1 MATPNSTFTVGAILT
16 AAQQNNFPFGV
27 VSYKYDTAAS
37 INNLLTTVQS
47 FVTSPAF
54 TPVAGRLY
62 RCTYSIG
69 AIYKYTNIGNIEI
82 QMRKDS
88 TAGTV
93 LNASYFS
100 AVALATVLPFS
111 TSVLL
116 TSTQM
121 GTASFIPTL
130 CVQANTAGMAAA
142 NTAGYN
148 GTILFEDIG
157 LA

>member
-1 MATPNSTFTVGAILT
+1 MTTPNLTFTVGQVLT

-27 VSYKYDTAAS
+27 VTYVRDTTAT
-37 INNLLTTVQS
+37 IFNNLTTVQELFRS
-47 FVTSPAF
+47 GAF

-69 AIYKYTNIGNIEI
+69 GVSKGSNLGNIDI
-82 QMRKDS
+82 SMRKDT

-93 LNASYFS
+93 LNNSLYS
-100 AVALATVLPFS
+100 GVPLNQILPFS
-111 TSVLL
+111 TSVFL

-121 GTASFIPTL
+121 GTASFIPVL
-130 CVQANTAGMAAA
+130 CVQANTAGINVA
-142 NTAGYN
+142 NSATAI

>member
-1 MATPNSTFTVGAILT
+1 MAINTTFTTGAVLT
-16 AAQQNNFPFGV
+16 ATQMNNLPWGV
-27 VSYKYDTAAS
+27 ISYKYDTAA
-37 INNLLTTVQS
+37 NLTNALTTVQS
-47 FVTSPAF
+47 FFTAPAF

-69 AIYKYTNIGNIEI
+69 VVTKTTNNGNIDI

-88 TAGTV
+88 ASGTI
-93 LNASYFS
+93 LNASVYS
-100 AVALATVLPFS
+100 ALFNIPVPFS

-121 GTASFIPTL
+121 GTSSFVPTV
-130 CVQANTAGMAAA
+130 CVVANTGGINVY
-142 NTAGYN
+142 NTGGYN

-157 LA
+157 AA